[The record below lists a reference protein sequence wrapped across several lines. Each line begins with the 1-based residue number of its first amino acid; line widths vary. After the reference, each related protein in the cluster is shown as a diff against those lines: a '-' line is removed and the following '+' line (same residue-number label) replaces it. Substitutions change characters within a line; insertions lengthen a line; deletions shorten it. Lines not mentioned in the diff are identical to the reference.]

1 MDVCFANLMYAKRP
15 YTLYV
20 DEKEYNEKITKIV
33 ASMTVYHQ
41 TQHGPFYVGHY
52 RYKSTYN
59 GIVTLRKLPW
69 G

>member
-1 MDVCFANLMYAKRP
+1 MYGRRP

-20 DEKEYNEKITKIV
+20 EEKEYMDKITTSV
-33 ASMTVYHQ
+33 RSMTVYHQ
-41 TQHGPFYVGHY
+41 TQHGPFYVGQY
-52 RYKSTYN
+52 RYKSSYN